1 MRKFAYIR
9 VSTEDQSFDR
19 QMQVF
24 KEHGITID
32 KDRIKTEKQSGKNV
46 TGRDVLLK
54 LLETLE
60 NGDILYVTEFSRL
73 ARSVQDLLN
82 IVDQLNKK
90 GVQII
95 SLKEQFD
102 TNTKNGR
109 FVLTVLGAVDE
120 FERSIIR
127 ERQAE
132 GIRAAREKGIY
143 LGRKKI
149 VRKDFCFWYKRW
161 INREVT
167 ATTICRTLEISRNT
181 FYRMVREYE
190 LNHNIDRNTAER
202 IDYDSEKADEEI
214 AEYLEDTVSE
224 TSKKSGSWKEKTKS
238 IIL

>member
-54 LLETLE
+54 LLNETLE
-60 NGDILYVTEFSRL
+60 SGDVLYVTEFSRL
-73 ARSVQDLLN
+73 ARSVRDMLD
-82 IVDQLNKK
+82 IVDKLNKK
-90 GVQII
+90 GIQIV
-95 SLKEQFD
+95 SLKEKLD
-102 TNTKNGR
+102 TRTENGR
-109 FVLTVLGAVDE
+109 FVLTILSAVNE
-120 FERSIIR
+120 FERNIIR

-149 VRKDFCFWYKRW
+149 VRKDFSFWYERW

-167 ATTICRTLEISRNT
+167 ATTVCRTLEISRNT

-214 AEYLEDTVSE
+214 AEYLEDTVSDRP
-224 TSKKSGSWKEKTKS
+224 KKSRSAKEKNQKA
-238 IIL
+238 

>member
-82 IVDQLNKK
+82 IVDQLNKREFK
-90 GVQII
+90 LFLLKNNLILIQKTGV
-95 SLKEQFD
+95 LF
-102 TNTKNGR
+102 
-109 FVLTVLGAVDE
+109 
-120 FERSIIR
+120 
-127 ERQAE
+127 
-132 GIRAAREKGIY
+132 
-143 LGRKKI
+143 
-149 VRKDFCFWYKRW
+149 
-161 INREVT
+161 
-167 ATTICRTLEISRNT
+167 
-181 FYRMVREYE
+181 
-190 LNHNIDRNTAER
+190 
-202 IDYDSEKADEEI
+202 
-214 AEYLEDTVSE
+214 
-224 TSKKSGSWKEKTKS
+224 
-238 IIL
+238 

>member
-9 VSTEDQSFDR
+9 VSTEDQTFDR

-54 LLETLE
+54 LLNETLE
-60 NGDILYVTEFSRL
+60 SGDVLYVTEFSRL
-73 ARSVQDLLN
+73 ARSVRDMLD
-82 IVDQLNKK
+82 IVDKLNKK
-90 GVQII
+90 GIQIV
-95 SLKEQFD
+95 SLKEKLD
-102 TNTKNGR
+102 TRTENGR
-109 FVLTVLGAVDE
+109 FVLTILSAVNE

-132 GIRAAREKGIY
+132 GIRAARERGIY

-149 VRKDFCFWYKRW
+149 VRKDFSFWYERW

-167 ATTICRTLEISRNT
+167 ATTVCRTLDISRNT

-202 IDYDSEKADEEI
+202 IDYDSEKVNDEI
-214 AEYLEDTVSE
+214 AEYLTESVSDN
-224 TSKKSGSWKEKTKS
+224 G
-238 IIL
+238 L

>member
-1 MRKFAYIR
+1 MREFAYIR

-54 LLETLE
+54 LLNETLE
-60 NGDILYVTEFSRL
+60 SGDVLYVTEFSRL
-73 ARSVQDLLN
+73 ARSVRDMLD
-82 IVDQLNKK
+82 IVDKLNKK
-90 GVQII
+90 GIQIV
-95 SLKEQFD
+95 SLKEKLD
-102 TNTKNGR
+102 TRTENGR
-109 FVLTVLGAVDE
+109 FVLTILSAVNE

-149 VRKDFCFWYKRW
+149 VRKDFSFWYERW

-167 ATTICRTLEISRNT
+167 ATTVCRTLEISRNT

-214 AEYLEDTVSE
+214 DKHIAELERQE
-224 TSKKSGSWKEKTKS
+224 QK
-238 IIL
+238 